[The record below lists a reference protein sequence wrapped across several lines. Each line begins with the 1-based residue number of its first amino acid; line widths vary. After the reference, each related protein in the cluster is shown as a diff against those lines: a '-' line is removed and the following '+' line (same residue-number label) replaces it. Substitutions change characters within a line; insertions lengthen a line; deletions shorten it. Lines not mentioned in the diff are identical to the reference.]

1 MRGVVWGGVGVGVGF
16 DAQLTLEHVDEV
28 VEVGGR
34 EGDEERAAHA
44 ELERPGRLARRDAA
58 PLLVE
63 VVTKRELR
71 DRIGGAEADG

>member
-1 MRGVVWGGVGVGVGF
+1 MPRAELAV
-16 DAQLTLEHVDEV
+16 EHVDEV
-28 VEVGGR
+28 VEVGDR

-44 ELERPGRLARRDAA
+44 ELERPGRLARADAA

-71 DRIGGAEADG
+71 DGVGGAEPDG